1 MEMSQ
6 NRGAKKLNSK
16 YKKQMFGPPYFETS
30 LYPDKAPVCD
40 WKHAE
45 LASLEESLHDRILDG
60 SFKPTFPF

>member
-1 MEMSQ
+1 
-6 NRGAKKLNSK
+6 
-16 YKKQMFGPPYFETS
+16 MFGPPDFETS

-45 LASLEESLHDRILDG
+45 LASLEEFLHDRILDG